1 MMPEKFKFEGAEY
14 STENLSEGIT
24 QRFLRLQFVQQKL
37 QELQDNSALLNKA
50 KNGYIEDLKNE
61 IVSGK
66 LGVDLGDLLAD

>member
-1 MMPEKFKFEGAEY
+1 MKQRFKFEDVEY
-14 STENLSEGIT
+14 SSDNLSKDNVK
-24 QRFLRLQFVQQKL
+24 QLMQLQFIQGKL

-66 LGVDLGDLLAD
+66 LGLDLGDLLTD

>member
-1 MMPEKFKFEGAEY
+1 MKQRFKFDDVEY
-14 STENLSEGIT
+14 SSDNLSEDKIK
-24 QRFLRLQFVQQKL
+24 QLMQLQFIQGKL

-66 LGVDLGDLLAD
+66 LGLDLGDLLSD

>member
-1 MMPEKFKFEGAEY
+1 MKQRFKFEDVEY
-14 STENLSEGIT
+14 SSDNLSEDNVKQLT
-24 QRFLRLQFVQQKL
+24 QLQFIQGKL

-66 LGVDLGDLLAD
+66 LGLDLGDLLSD

>member
-1 MMPEKFKFEGAEY
+1 MKQRFKFEDVEY
-14 STENLSEGIT
+14 SSDNLSEDNVK
-24 QRFLRLQFVQQKL
+24 QLMQLQFIQGKL

-66 LGVDLGDLLAD
+66 LGLDLGDLLSD

>member
-1 MMPEKFKFEGAEY
+1 MKQRFKFEDVEY
-14 STENLSEGIT
+14 SSDNLSEDKIK
-24 QRFLRLQFVQQKL
+24 QLMQLQFIQGKL

-66 LGVDLGDLLAD
+66 LGLDLGDLLTD